1 MGSFSHIEKRI
12 SSVITELSEILLE
25 VNKLRGIVKDS
36 KREKVDDI
44 QRQLNKLQERL
55 NNEKD

>member
-1 MGSFSHIEKRI
+1 MGTFTQIDHKLQLVVEQLIDIR
-12 SSVITELSEILLE
+12 TDLT
-25 VNKLRGIVKDS
+25 KLRGIVKDS

-55 NNEKD
+55 DKER